1 VAFNPVGFN
10 EWKVRDLGMTE
21 DNRELDE
28 LFRRYRAACPDIEPG
43 PNFMPGVWDRIE
55 RNRSFS
61 LVFDKLARSLVTVSA
76 AACLV
81 LAALNFVPHQ
91 SAAPETTRFASY
103 ADVLTAAD
111 LTMEHGLDAGSSR
124 PRVMLPPTYNH

>member
-1 VAFNPVGFN
+1 
-10 EWKVRDLGMTE
+10 MTE

-28 LFRRYRAACPDIEPG
+28 LFRRYRAACPDVEPG

-61 LVFDKLARSLVTVSA
+61 LVFDRFARLLVTVSA
-76 AACLV
+76 LACLV
-81 LAALNFVPHQ
+81 LAALNFVPREP
-91 SAAPETTRFASY
+91 AAADTARFASY

-111 LTMEHGLDAGSSR
+111 LTMEHGLDADFAR
-124 PRVMLPPTYNH
+124 PRVMLPPTYRH

>member
-1 VAFNPVGFN
+1 
-10 EWKVRDLGMTE
+10 MTE

-28 LFRRYRAACPDIEPG
+28 LFRRYRAACPDVEPG

-61 LVFDKLARSLVTVSA
+61 FVFDKLARLLVTASA

-91 SAAPETTRFASY
+91 SESETTRFASY
-103 ADVLTAAD
+103 TDVLTAAD
-111 LTMEHGLDAGSSR
+111 LTIEHGLDTGASR
-124 PRVMLPPTYNH
+124 PHVALPRTYSH